1 MTQRIRYEFEGFLL
15 DPTKRLLLHNGLP
28 ASLRPTAFNL
38 LLTLV
43 EQHGKT
49 VSKSRLTESV
59 WGSGAGDDRRL
70 HVTLHEVR
78 RKLGDSAKESRFIV
92 RDSNGYRFVAN
103 VRELLPA
110 NEPALDVK
118 GDLNRID
125 DDSEMQNLD
134 SITREQ
140 VPIVRDPQIPLESY
154 LGGIHDDDLKDDQR
168 RNTAGEGQYQISK
181 LIHVL
186 VSSSLYAALY
196 AVAIILEVAYEFA
209 RFGHS
214 ALKFAFVAFF
224 WILLTS
230 STALIIDSKLTDK
243 GKRAAQMWSIGALL
257 ISALLLF
264 VGASRFLP
272 STPISKLNFQSYS
285 AQAAYLKDMVYFV
298 VLAVFFISFP
308 FHNVVR
314 LGHEINKGRAA
325 EILQTF
331 SERLSGRNAYVRV
344 WALTA
349 FLIML
354 ALASL
359 AMTAH
364 LLDNLKTGPHMNL
377 FTQLVYLRGILYFG
391 LGIECLLWYYH
402 ELQKLEVV
410 AKLRAKQ
417 NENRNSVV

>member
-1 MTQRIRYEFEGFLL
+1 VTERIHYEFEGFLL
-15 DPTKRLLLHNGLP
+15 DPTKRLLLHHGQP
-28 ASLRPTAFNL
+28 TSLRPTAFNL
-38 LLTLV
+38 LLSLV

-49 VSKSRLTESV
+49 VSKEQLLESV
-59 WGSGAGDDRRL
+59 WGSGSGYDRRL

-78 RKLGDSAKESRFIV
+78 RKLGDSAKKSRFIA
-92 RDSNGYRFVAN
+92 RDTNGYRFVAN
-103 VRELLPA
+103 VRKLVSANDPA
-110 NEPALDVK
+110 SDVK
-118 GDLNRID
+118 GHLNRID
-125 DDSEMQNLD
+125 EDSDQQNFD
-134 SITREQ
+134 PIACEQ
-140 VPIVRDPQIPLESY
+140 IPVVRDPEIPLESD
-154 LGGIHDDDLKDDQR
+154 LGGSHDDLKNDR
-168 RNTAGEGQYQISK
+168 RPKASAEGQYKISQY

-196 AVAIILEVAYEFA
+196 GVAIILEVSYEFT
-209 RFGHS
+209 RFGRS
-214 ALKFAFVAFF
+214 ALKFAFAAFL
-224 WILLTS
+224 WIMLTS
-230 STALIIDSKLTDK
+230 SAALIIDSKLTDR
-243 GKRAAQMWSIGALL
+243 GKRAAQMWSIAALL
-257 ISALLLF
+257 ISALLLV

-272 STPISKLNFQSYS
+272 ITPISKLSFQSYS
-285 AQAAYLKDMVYFV
+285 AQAAYLKDTVYFL

-402 ELQKLEVV
+402 ELQKLEAV

-417 NENRNSVV
+417 DENRNNVV